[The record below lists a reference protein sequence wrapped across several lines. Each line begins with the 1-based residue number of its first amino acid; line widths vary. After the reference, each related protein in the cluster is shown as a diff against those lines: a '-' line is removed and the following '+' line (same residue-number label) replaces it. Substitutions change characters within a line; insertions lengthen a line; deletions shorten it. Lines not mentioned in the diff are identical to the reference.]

1 MATSRAHSTLVMDV
15 QVLVTH
21 HDRVTSMAREKGHPP
36 RLIRGWEAYGITAQV
51 VQIPLMSDISRQEIL

>member
-1 MATSRAHSTLVMDV
+1 MDV